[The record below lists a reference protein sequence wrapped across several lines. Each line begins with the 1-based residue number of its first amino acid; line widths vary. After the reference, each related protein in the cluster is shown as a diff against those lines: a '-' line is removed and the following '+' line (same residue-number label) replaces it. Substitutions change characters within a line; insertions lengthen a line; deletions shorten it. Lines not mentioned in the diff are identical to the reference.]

1 MPKITINLTKNFN
14 ELYSNQ
20 NFFPLTK
27 KYINIKINIG
37 DNMKT
42 KENKIKITLKTII
55 CISFGFFIILYTIMF
70 WNMYF
75 PINKAYAKETVASQ
89 KQENIET
96 ENIKNNEEISNAN
109 KIDIEQIINDN
120 TNNGQTEE
128 ITKKEEILEY
138 LTQYRTNKDIPKGIS
153 VVVQEG
159 RLGKQEI
166 TIKTTYDKDENKI
179 SEEQINATIT
189 KASANK
195 IIEIGGANYTSNY
208 KVKVGDLIYVTSDEL
223 AVRAE
228 TEEESRKI
236 TTLKKNDEIKVLE
249 ISQNWYKI
257 SCQNITGWVKSECT
271 IYINPNL
278 NEEQKESIA
287 STKTKEQLIST
298 LNINM
303 QLNKPSGLT
312 LEQFKKVLSD
322 GKDKNKIFE
331 NNAEYFYYIE
341 KQYNINGIFVASVGI
356 HESAWGT
363 SKIAI
368 QKNNLFGYGAYDSNP
383 YNGAYNFSN
392 YSESID
398 LLARVFVKYYLNPAG
413 TSIYG
418 GEKAV
423 GTYYNGP
430 TLGGINKK
438 YASDKN
444 WANAVFSYMQ
454 YLYNKL

>member
-1 MPKITINLTKNFN
+1 
-14 ELYSNQ
+14 
-20 NFFPLTK
+20 
-27 KYINIKINIG
+27 
-37 DNMKT
+37 MKT

-75 PINKAYAKETVASQ
+75 PINKSYAKETVASQ
-89 KQENIET
+89 KQENIEK

-128 ITKKEEILEY
+128 ITKREEMLEY

-223 AVRAE
+223 AVRAKA
-228 TEEESRKI
+228 EEESRKI

-278 NEEQKESIA
+278 NEEQKESIV

-341 KQYNINGIFVASVGI
+341 KQYNINGIFVASV
-356 HESAWGT
+356 
-363 SKIAI
+363 
-368 QKNNLFGYGAYDSNP
+368 
-383 YNGAYNFSN
+383 
-392 YSESID
+392 
-398 LLARVFVKYYLNPAG
+398 
-413 TSIYG
+413 
-418 GEKAV
+418 
-423 GTYYNGP
+423 
-430 TLGGINKK
+430 
-438 YASDKN
+438 
-444 WANAVFSYMQ
+444 
-454 YLYNKL
+454 

>member
-1 MPKITINLTKNFN
+1 
-14 ELYSNQ
+14 
-20 NFFPLTK
+20 
-27 KYINIKINIG
+27 
-37 DNMKT
+37 MKT
-42 KENKIKITLKTII
+42 KENRIKITLKTII
-55 CISFGFFIILYTIMF
+55 YVAFAFFAILYIIMF
-70 WNMYF
+70 CKMYF
-75 PINKAYAKETVASQ
+75 PINKSYAKETTTNS
-89 KQENIET
+89 ENENNTINAT
-96 ENIKNNEEISNAN
+96 EKNQEISQAN
-109 KIDIEQIINDN
+109 KIDIEQIINQN
-120 TNNGQTEE
+120 TNDGQTEQ
-128 ITKKEEILEY
+128 ITKKEEVLEY
-138 LTQYRTNKDIPKGIS
+138 LTEYRTNKEIPKGIS

-159 RLGKQEI
+159 REGKQEI
-166 TIKTTYDKDENKI
+166 AIKTTYDKEGQQIK
-179 SEEQINATIT
+179 EEQIGATVT

-208 KVKVGDLIYVTSDEL
+208 KIKVGDKIYVTSDEL
-223 AVRAE
+223 AVRADAD
-228 TEEESRKI
+228 EESRKI
-236 TTLKKNDEIKVLE
+236 TTLKKDNELKVLE
-249 ISQNWYKI
+249 IAQNWYKI
-257 SCQNITGWVKSECT
+257 SYQNITGWVKSECT

-278 NEEQKESIA
+278 SEEQKQTTAEL
-287 STKTKEQLIST
+287 KTKAQLLAT
-298 LNINM
+298 LNKNM

-312 LEQFKKVLSD
+312 LDQFKKILSD
-322 GKDKNKIFE
+322 SKDTNKIFE
-331 NNAEYFYYIE
+331 KNAEYFYYIE
-341 KQYNINGIFVASVGI
+341 KQYNINGVFVASVGI

-383 YNGAYNFSN
+383 YNGAYNFTN

-423 GTYYNGP
+423 GTYYNGA
-430 TLGGINKK
+430 TLNGVNIK

>member
-1 MPKITINLTKNFN
+1 
-14 ELYSNQ
+14 
-20 NFFPLTK
+20 
-27 KYINIKINIG
+27 
-37 DNMKT
+37 MKT

-75 PINKAYAKETVASQ
+75 PINKSYAKETVASQ
-89 KQENIET
+89 KQENIEK

-128 ITKKEEILEY
+128 ITKREEMLEY

-166 TIKTTYDKDENKI
+166 TIKTTYDKDRNKI

-228 TEEESRKI
+228 AEEESRKI

-368 QKNNLFGYGAYDSNP
+368 QKNILFGYGAYDSNP
-383 YNGAYNFSN
+383 YNGAYIFSN

>member
-1 MPKITINLTKNFN
+1 
-14 ELYSNQ
+14 
-20 NFFPLTK
+20 
-27 KYINIKINIG
+27 
-37 DNMKT
+37 MKT

-55 CISFGFFIILYTIMF
+55 YLAFAFFAILYIVMF
-70 WNMYF
+70 FNMYF
-75 PINKAYAKETVASQ
+75 PINKTYAKETVNLENENTSNSQ
-89 KQENIET
+89 K
-96 ENIKNNEEISNAN
+96 ISNADQ
-109 KIDIEQIINDN
+109 IDVEKIINEN
-120 TNNGQTEE
+120 TNNGQTEQ
-128 ITKKEEILEY
+128 ITKKEETLEY
-138 LTQYRTNKDIPKGIS
+138 LTQYRTNKEIPKGIS

-159 RLGKQEI
+159 RQGKQEI
-166 TIKTTYDKDENKI
+166 TIKTTYDKDGNQIK
-179 SEEQINATIT
+179 EEQTNATIT
-189 KASANK
+189 KSSANK
-195 IIEIGGANYTSNY
+195 IIEIGGASYTSNY
-208 KVKVGDLIYVTSDEL
+208 KVKVGDKIYVTSDEL

-228 TEEESRKI
+228 AEEESRKI
-236 TTLKKNDEIKVLE
+236 TTLKKDDELKLLE
-249 ISQNWYKI
+249 ITQNWYKI
-257 SCQNITGWVKSECT
+257 SYQNITGWVKSECT
-271 IYINPNL
+271 IYINPNAS
-278 NEEQKESIA
+278 EEQKQTILE
-287 STKTKEQLIST
+287 TKTKEQLLAT
-298 LNINM
+298 LSINM

-322 GKDKNKIFE
+322 SKDKNKIFE

-356 HESAWGT
+356 HESGWGT
-363 SKIAI
+363 SKISM

-423 GTYYNGP
+423 GSYYNGA
-430 TLGGINKK
+430 TLKGINTK

-444 WANAVFSYMQ
+444 WANAVFSRMQ

>member
-1 MPKITINLTKNFN
+1 
-14 ELYSNQ
+14 
-20 NFFPLTK
+20 
-27 KYINIKINIG
+27 
-37 DNMKT
+37 MKT

-55 CISFGFFIILYTIMF
+55 ILAFAFFTILYIIIF
-70 WNMYF
+70 FNMYF
-75 PINKAYAKETVASQ
+75 PTNKSYAKETATNPDNAS
-89 KQENIET
+89 KTINTTKENQ
-96 ENIKNNEEISNAN
+96 EISQAN
-109 KIDIEQIINDN
+109 KIDIDQIINQN
-120 TNNGQTEE
+120 TNNGQTEQ

-138 LTQYRTNKDIPKGIS
+138 LTEYRTNKEIPKGMS

-159 RLGKQEI
+159 RQGKQEI
-166 TIKTTYDKDENKI
+166 TIKTTYDKDGNQIK
-179 SEEQINATIT
+179 EEQTNATIT

-195 IIEIGGANYTSNY
+195 IVEIGGANYTSNY
-208 KVKVGDLIYVTSDEL
+208 KVKVGDKIYVTSDEL

-228 TEEESRKI
+228 ATEESRKI
-236 TTLKKNDEIKVLE
+236 TTLKKEDELKILE
-249 ISQNWYKI
+249 ITQNWYKI
-257 SCQNITGWVKSECT
+257 SYQNITGWVKAECT
-271 IYINPNL
+271 IYINPNAS
-278 NEEQKESIA
+278 EEQKQTTAE
-287 STKTKEQLIST
+287 TKTKGQLLST
-298 LNINM
+298 LSINM

-322 GKDKNKIFE
+322 NKDTNKIFE
-331 NNAEYFYYIE
+331 ENAEYFYYIE

-363 SKIAI
+363 SKIAL

-383 YNGAYNFSN
+383 YNGAYNFTN

-418 GEKAV
+418 GEKAE

-430 TLGGINKK
+430 TLKGINTK
-438 YASDKN
+438 YATDKN
-444 WANAVFSYMQ
+444 WANAVYSKMQ

>member
-1 MPKITINLTKNFN
+1 
-14 ELYSNQ
+14 
-20 NFFPLTK
+20 
-27 KYINIKINIG
+27 
-37 DNMKT
+37 MKT

-55 CISFGFFIILYTIMF
+55 YLAFAFFAILYIVMF
-70 WNMYF
+70 FNMYF
-75 PINKAYAKETVASQ
+75 PINKSYAKETGNL
-89 KQENIET
+89 EN
-96 ENIKNNEEISNAN
+96 ENTSNSNKISNADQ
-109 KIDIEQIINDN
+109 IDVEKIINEN
-120 TNNGQTEE
+120 TNNGQTEQ
-128 ITKKEEILEY
+128 ITKKEETLEY
-138 LTQYRTNKDIPKGIS
+138 LTQYRTNKEIPKGIS

-159 RLGKQEI
+159 RQGKQEI
-166 TIKTTYDKDENKI
+166 TLKTTYDKDGNQIK
-179 SEEQINATIT
+179 EEQTNATIT

-195 IIEIGGANYTSNY
+195 IIEIGGASYTSNY
-208 KVKVGDLIYVTSDEL
+208 KVKVGDKIYVTSDEL

-228 TEEESRKI
+228 AEEESRKI
-236 TTLKKNDEIKVLE
+236 TTLKKDDELKLLE
-249 ISQNWYKI
+249 ITQNWYKI
-257 SCQNITGWVKSECT
+257 SYQNITGWVKSECT
-271 IYINPNL
+271 IYINPNSS
-278 NEEQKESIA
+278 EEQKQTIA
-287 STKTKEQLIST
+287 ETKTKEQLLKT
-298 LNINM
+298 LSINM

-322 GKDKNKIFE
+322 SKDKNKIFE

-356 HESAWGT
+356 HESGWGT
-363 SKIAI
+363 SKIAM

-423 GTYYNGP
+423 GSYYNGT
-430 TLGGINKK
+430 TLKGINTR

-444 WANAVFSYMQ
+444 WANAVFSHMQ

>member
-1 MPKITINLTKNFN
+1 
-14 ELYSNQ
+14 
-20 NFFPLTK
+20 
-27 KYINIKINIG
+27 
-37 DNMKT
+37 MKT

-55 CISFGFFIILYTIMF
+55 ILAFAFFTILYIIIF
-70 WNMYF
+70 FNMYF
-75 PINKAYAKETVASQ
+75 PTNKSYAKETATNPDNAS
-89 KQENIET
+89 KTINTTKENQ
-96 ENIKNNEEISNAN
+96 EISQAN
-109 KIDIEQIINDN
+109 KIDIDQIINQN
-120 TNNGQTEE
+120 TNNGQTEQ

-138 LTQYRTNKDIPKGIS
+138 LTEYRTNKEIPKGMS

-159 RLGKQEI
+159 RQGKQEI
-166 TIKTTYDKDENKI
+166 TIKTTYDKDGNQIK
-179 SEEQINATIT
+179 EEQTNATIT

-195 IIEIGGANYTSNY
+195 IVEIGGANYTSNY
-208 KVKVGDLIYVTSDEL
+208 KVKVGDKIYVTSDEL

-228 TEEESRKI
+228 ATEESRKI
-236 TTLKKNDEIKVLE
+236 TTLKKEDELKILE
-249 ISQNWYKI
+249 ITQNWYKI
-257 SCQNITGWVKSECT
+257 SYQNITGWVKAECT
-271 IYINPNL
+271 IYINPNAS
-278 NEEQKESIA
+278 EEQKQTTAE
-287 STKTKEQLIST
+287 TKTKGQLLST
-298 LNINM
+298 LSINM

-322 GKDKNKIFE
+322 NKDTNKIFE
-331 NNAEYFYYIE
+331 ENAEYFYYIE

-363 SKIAI
+363 SKIAL

-383 YNGAYNFSN
+383 YNGAYNFTN

-418 GEKAV
+418 GEKAA

-430 TLGGINKK
+430 TLKGINTK
-438 YASDKN
+438 YATDKN
-444 WANAVFSYMQ
+444 WANAVYTKMQ

>member
-1 MPKITINLTKNFN
+1 
-14 ELYSNQ
+14 
-20 NFFPLTK
+20 
-27 KYINIKINIG
+27 
-37 DNMKT
+37 MKT

-55 CISFGFFIILYTIMF
+55 ILAFAFFTILYIIIF
-70 WNMYF
+70 FNMYF
-75 PINKAYAKETVASQ
+75 PTNKSYAKETATNPDNAS
-89 KQENIET
+89 KTINTTKENQ
-96 ENIKNNEEISNAN
+96 EISQAN
-109 KIDIEQIINDN
+109 KIDIDQIINQN
-120 TNNGQTEE
+120 TNNGQTEQ

-138 LTQYRTNKDIPKGIS
+138 LTDYRTNKEIPKGMS

-159 RLGKQEI
+159 RQGKQEI
-166 TIKTTYDKDENKI
+166 TIKTTYDKDGNQIK
-179 SEEQINATIT
+179 EEQTNATIT

-195 IIEIGGANYTSNY
+195 IVEIGGANYTSNY
-208 KVKVGDLIYVTSDEL
+208 KVKVGDKIYVTSDEL

-228 TEEESRKI
+228 ATEESRKI
-236 TTLKKNDEIKVLE
+236 TTLKKEDELKILE
-249 ISQNWYKI
+249 ITQNWYKI
-257 SCQNITGWVKSECT
+257 SYQNITGWVKAECT
-271 IYINPNL
+271 IYINPNAS
-278 NEEQKESIA
+278 EEQKQTTAE
-287 STKTKEQLIST
+287 TKTKGQLLST
-298 LNINM
+298 LSINM

-322 GKDKNKIFE
+322 NKDTNKIFE
-331 NNAEYFYYIE
+331 ENAEYFYYIE

-363 SKIAI
+363 SKIAL

-383 YNGAYNFSN
+383 YNGAYNFTN

-418 GEKAV
+418 GEKAA

-430 TLGGINKK
+430 TLKGINTK
-438 YASDKN
+438 YATDKN
-444 WANAVFSYMQ
+444 WANAVYSKMQ

>member
-1 MPKITINLTKNFN
+1 
-14 ELYSNQ
+14 
-20 NFFPLTK
+20 
-27 KYINIKINIG
+27 
-37 DNMKT
+37 MKT

-55 CISFGFFIILYTIMF
+55 ILAFAFFTILYIIIF
-70 WNMYF
+70 FNMYF
-75 PINKAYAKETVASQ
+75 PTNKSYAKETATNPDNAS
-89 KQENIET
+89 KTINTTKENQ
-96 ENIKNNEEISNAN
+96 EISQAN
-109 KIDIEQIINDN
+109 KIDIDQIINQN
-120 TNNGQTEE
+120 TNNGQTEQ

-138 LTQYRTNKDIPKGIS
+138 LTEYRTNKEIPKGMS

-159 RLGKQEI
+159 RQGKQEI
-166 TIKTTYDKDENKI
+166 TIKTTYDKDGNQIK
-179 SEEQINATIT
+179 EEQTNATIT

-195 IIEIGGANYTSNY
+195 IVEIGGANYTSNY
-208 KVKVGDLIYVTSDEL
+208 KVKVGDKIYVTSDEL

-228 TEEESRKI
+228 ATEESRKI
-236 TTLKKNDEIKVLE
+236 TTLKKEDELKILE
-249 ISQNWYKI
+249 ITQNWYKI
-257 SCQNITGWVKSECT
+257 SYQNITGWVKAECT
-271 IYINPNL
+271 IYINPNAS
-278 NEEQKESIA
+278 EEQKQTTAE
-287 STKTKEQLIST
+287 TKTKGQLLST
-298 LNINM
+298 LSINM

-322 GKDKNKIFE
+322 NKDTNKIFE
-331 NNAEYFYYIE
+331 ENAEYFYYIE

-363 SKIAI
+363 SKIAL

-383 YNGAYNFSN
+383 YNGAYNFTN

-418 GEKAV
+418 GEKAA

-430 TLGGINKK
+430 TLKGINTK
-438 YASDKN
+438 YATDKN
-444 WANAVFSYMQ
+444 WANAVYSKMQ

>member
-1 MPKITINLTKNFN
+1 
-14 ELYSNQ
+14 
-20 NFFPLTK
+20 
-27 KYINIKINIG
+27 
-37 DNMKT
+37 MKT

-55 CISFGFFIILYTIMF
+55 YSAFAFFAILYIVMF
-70 WNMYF
+70 FNMYF
-75 PINKAYAKETVASQ
+75 PINKSYAKETATIPE
-89 KQENIET
+89 KENT
-96 ENIKNNEEISNAN
+96 SNNKEISNAN
-109 KIDIEQIINDN
+109 QIDVEKIINEN
-120 TNNGQTEE
+120 TNNGQTEQ
-128 ITKKEEILEY
+128 ITKKEEVLEY
-138 LTQYRTNKDIPKGIS
+138 LTQYNTNKNIPKGIS

-159 RLGKQEI
+159 RQGKQEI
-166 TIKTTYDKDENKI
+166 TIKTTYDKEGNQIK
-179 SEEQINATIT
+179 EEQTNATII

-195 IIEIGGANYTSNY
+195 IIEVGGASYTSNY
-208 KVKVGDLIYVTSDEL
+208 KVKVGDKIYVTSDEL

-228 TEEESRKI
+228 AEEESRKI
-236 TTLKKNDEIKVLE
+236 TTLKKNDELKVLE
-249 ISQNWYKI
+249 ITQNWYKI
-257 SCQNITGWVKSECT
+257 SYQNITGWVKSECT
-271 IYINPNL
+271 IFINPNSS
-278 NEEQKESIA
+278 EEQKQTTAES
-287 STKTKEQLIST
+287 KTKEQLLST
-298 LNINM
+298 LSINM

-322 GKDKNKIFE
+322 SKDKNKIFE

-341 KQYNINGIFVASVGI
+341 KQYNINGIFVAAVGI
-356 HESAWGT
+356 HESGWGT
-363 SKIAI
+363 SKIAM

-423 GTYYNGP
+423 GSYYNGA
-430 TLGGINKK
+430 TVKGINTK

-444 WANAVFSYMQ
+444 WANAVFSHMQ